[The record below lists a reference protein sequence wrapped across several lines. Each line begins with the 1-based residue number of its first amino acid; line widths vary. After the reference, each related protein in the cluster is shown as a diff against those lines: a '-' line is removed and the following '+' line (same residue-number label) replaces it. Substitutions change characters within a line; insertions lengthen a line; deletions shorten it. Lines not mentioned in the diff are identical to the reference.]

1 MAGFFVLILAAVLIW
16 LFAESKTS
24 RIVGFSI
31 VGIIGVLIAAYIFW
45 RETQVSSRDH
55 PPQASS
61 APEQPSPQPG
71 TAERAFTELEPS
83 DVGLA
88 KIALTSGVETYS
100 GIDGKQYERPDLRS
114 WTLSG
119 EVTNLSPEHMVKDVT
134 LNVRL
139 YSCPS
144 YFTVPVNEVKFED
157 LSLICSK
164 IGDRSLGLYDL
175 RLAPKAAKQFSQPFK
190 FANQGNAINW
200 RYWVDVT
207 RVVAQL

>member
-16 LFAESKTS
+16 LFAESRTS

-88 KIALTSGVETYS
+88 KIALMSGVETYS
-100 GIDGKQYERPDLRS
+100 GIDGKQYERADLRS

-134 LNVRL
+134 LNV
-139 YSCPS
+139 
-144 YFTVPVNEVKFED
+144 
-157 LSLICSK
+157 
-164 IGDRSLGLYDL
+164 
-175 RLAPKAAKQFSQPFK
+175 
-190 FANQGNAINW
+190 
-200 RYWVDVT
+200 
-207 RVVAQL
+207 